1 MNNVNLAK
9 TAEVLCTLGKHLALY
24 GAETR
29 LIVQSVKEMAADLG
43 LLKIDLALTRTGIT
57 VKIIKGQAK
66 VIEFAEITSFGINMS
81 ALTSLHQICLEVKE
95 GKLKDPEEILLA
107 INAVKAGSY
116 DKSLLILIEAVAASA
131 FAFLN
136 GGNLAIMAATFCGG
150 LLLMF
155 IRFFLLKR
163 GFFECFAFTVSAFCG
178 SSFTLLVAKCLLH
191 LPTPEISIA
200 VMATTLLLVPGFP
213 FMNGFLDVFKGYMD
227 VGISRLINAS
237 VLIMAAAIGLIGTV
251 YLVYSPLW
259 EQL

>member
-136 GGNLAIMAATFCGG
+136 GGNLEMQRMNTG
-150 LLLMF
+150 LAGFKTSGVKGLDRLFSESAKEMH
-155 IRFFLLKR
+155 R
-163 GFFECFAFTVSAFCG
+163 GLSHYVEV
-178 SSFTLLVAKCLLH
+178 
-191 LPTPEISIA
+191 
-200 VMATTLLLVPGFP
+200 
-213 FMNGFLDVFKGYMD
+213 
-227 VGISRLINAS
+227 
-237 VLIMAAAIGLIGTV
+237 
-251 YLVYSPLW
+251 
-259 EQL
+259 

>member
-1 MNNVNLAK
+1 M
-9 TAEVLCTLGKHLALY
+9 CTLGKNLALY

-29 LIVQSVKEMAADLG
+29 LIVQSVKEMAVDLKKK
-43 LLKIDLALTRTGIT
+43 KIDLALTRTGIT
-57 VKIIKGQAK
+57 VKIFEGQEQ
-66 VIEFAEITSFGINMS
+66 VIEFAEISAFGINMG
-81 ALTSLHQICLEVKE
+81 ALTELHQICLRVKN
-95 GKLKDPEEILLA
+95 GKLKNLQEILQE
-107 INAVKAGSY
+107 INAVKAKTYG
-116 DKSLLILIEAVAASA
+116 KRLLIFIEAAASSA

-136 GGNLAIMAATFCGG
+136 GGNLAVMAATFCGG
-150 LLLMF
+150 LVLMSL
-155 IRFFLLKR
+155 RFFLLSR

-178 SSFTLLVAKCLLH
+178 STFTLLVAKCLMH
-191 LPTPEISIA
+191 LPTNELSIA